1 MRVFVTRQLP
11 DAAMQIVAQVGDV
24 EVWPKEMPPP
34 YETLKARVQDAEGLL
49 CLLTDR
55 IDAELLDAAPHL
67 RVVSQMAVGVDN
79 IDVAACTQRGIPVGN
94 TPGVLTETTAD
105 LAFALILACARGLLP
120 AAADVRAGR
129 WTTWSPEGWLGRDV
143 HGAVLG
149 IVGAGAIGRAV
160 AARGGGFGM
169 EVLLSGRRDG
179 PGLVPLGELL
189 ARADFVSL
197 HVPLSEETRGL
208 IGEAELRAM
217 KPEAI
222 LVNTARGPVVEKGA
236 LRRALIE

>member
-79 IDVAACTQRGIPVGN
+79 IDVAACTQRNIPVGN

-105 LAFALILACARGLLP
+105 LAFALLLATARRVTESEQFLRKGN
-120 AAADVRAGR
+120 
-129 WTTWSPEGWLGRDV
+129 WQTWSPMLLTGPDV
-143 HGAVLG
+143 HHAKLG
-149 IVGAGAIGRAV
+149 IVGMGRIGFEMARRASGFQMEILYHSRSRNEEAEQKFGARKV
-160 AARGGGFGM
+160 DF
-169 EVLLSGRRDG
+169 ETLLRES
-179 PGLVPLGELL
+179 
-189 ARADFVSL
+189 DFVSL
-197 HVPLSEETRGL
+197 HTP
-208 IGEAELRAM
+208 
-217 KPEAI
+217 
-222 LVNTARGPVVEKGA
+222 
-236 LRRALIE
+236 